1 METKTF
7 AVADALTQDTQSN
20 ISLDNAAMRQ
30 LAESELMLV
39 GGGGTDVV
47 FG

>member
-1 METKTF
+1 MEIKNINIE
-7 AVADALTQDTQSN
+7 LQIGESTQDSN
-20 ISLDNAAMRQ
+20 LLATEQLRELAA
-30 LAESELMLV
+30 SELMLV